1 MNKNPLAYIKEHKNI
16 VIVSLTLLFL
26 LSFSLFF
33 LAYNSKENRT
43 KRYLKNLSKDL
54 NEINL
59 TLSSGIKDLTIDTHM
74 SKDILSSGLEG
85 LNKTLESVSDVEEIS
100 PEVSSA
106 KSNLTTALNST
117 IALYDISLSTLS
129 NPGTIKSNED
139 LDTINSL
146 KDTCILNYSKLK
158 DNKINI
164 SFSDENLKY
173 FNNLSNYM
181 NTLIKIN
188 RDSEFKNTQT
198 RDFIYI
204 LEGYKNDI
212 SYLNEDLS
220 IAINKVR
227 EDKRDLQAIIDDI
240 YKKEETYNNLK
251 DKVAFISIPEGCM
264 EVYESLTEYLNSY
277 SAYLKSIKEAVIYE
291 KTTTDVNKFSNEID
305 KNYKNSNSK
314 RDDALKAYSNYEKK
328 LKNY

>member
-33 LAYNSKENRT
+33 LVYNSKENRT

-59 TLSSGIKDLTIDTHM
+59 TLSNGVKDLTIDTHI
-74 SKDILSSGLEG
+74 SKDILSSGQES
-85 LNKTLESVSDVEEIS
+85 LNKVLESVLDVEEIS
-100 PEVSSA
+100 PEVSLT
-106 KSNLTTALNST
+106 KSNLTAALNST
-117 IALYDISLSTLS
+117 ISLYDSSLSALY
-129 NPGTIKSNED
+129 NPETIKSNED
-139 LDTINSL
+139 LDNINTL
-146 KDTCILNYSKLK
+146 KDICILNYSKLK

-164 SFSDENLKY
+164 NFSDESLKY
-173 FNNLSNYM
+173 FNNLSNYI

-227 EDKRDLQAIIDDI
+227 EDKRDLQVIIDDI
-240 YKKEETYNNLK
+240 YKKEETYNSLK
-251 DKVAFISIPEGCM
+251 NRLAFISIPEGCM
-264 EVYESLTEYLNSY
+264 EVYEGLTEYLNSY

-291 KTTTDVNKFSNEID
+291 KTASDVNKLSSEID
-305 KNYKNSNSK
+305 KNYKNSTSK
-314 RDDALKAYSNYEKK
+314 RDDALKAYSNYENK

>member
-16 VIVSLTLLFL
+16 VIVSLTLLIL

-33 LAYNSKENRT
+33 LVYNSKENRT

-59 TLSSGIKDLTIDTHM
+59 TLSNGVKDLTIDTYI
-74 SKDILSSGLEG
+74 SKDILSSGQES
-85 LNKTLESVSDVEEIS
+85 LNKVLESVLDVEEIS
-100 PEVSSA
+100 PEVSLT
-106 KSNLTTALNST
+106 KSNLTAALNST
-117 IALYDISLSTLS
+117 ISLYDSSLSALY
-129 NPGTIKSNED
+129 NPETIKSNED
-139 LDTINSL
+139 LDNINTL
-146 KDTCILNYSKLK
+146 KDICILNYSKLK

-164 SFSDENLKY
+164 NFSDESLKY
-173 FNNLSNYM
+173 FNNLSNYI

-227 EDKRDLQAIIDDI
+227 EDKRDLQVIIDDI
-240 YKKEETYNNLK
+240 YKKEETYNSLK
-251 DKVAFISIPEGCM
+251 NRLAFISIPEGCM
-264 EVYESLTEYLNSY
+264 EVYEGLTEYLNSY

-291 KTTTDVNKFSNEID
+291 KTASDVNKLSSEID
-305 KNYKNSNSK
+305 KNYKNSTSK
-314 RDDALKAYSNYEKK
+314 RDDALKAYSNYDNK